1 MWVLH
6 SLARH
11 ISAHAELP
19 DGLWL
24 LAHEMQLIVVD
35 GAGPGAHSKGSVVMA
50 RPEDPEPADL
60 AVLVQTA
67 LDALQDLVTT
77 TRRQGW
83 PRESGR
89 LAATASI
96 EGDVL
101 RCGYLAPGEDIRN
114 PTSLSV
120 VFPPLPLGTPPG
132 ATAHIAG

>member
-1 MWVLH
+1 MVH

-11 ISAHAELP
+11 ISEHAELP
-19 DGLWL
+19 GGLWL

-35 GAGPGAHSKGSVVMA
+35 GTGPGARSKGSVDLA
-50 RPEDPEPADL
+50 HPEDPEPADL

-89 LAATASI
+89 PAATASI
-96 EGDVL
+96 EG
-101 RCGYLAPGEDIRN
+101 RCAPVWTPRIGRGPQD

-120 VFPPLPLGTPPG
+120 VFPPVPLGTPPG
-132 ATAHIAG
+132 ATPHIAG